1 MGLLS
6 HRAGLECKSGWDVD
20 WTEIGFFLDVSAEQE
35 LIAFIDDFFSLPRG
49 SLLA

>member
-20 WTEIGFFLDVSAEQE
+20 WTEIGFFWVSPEQE
-35 LIAFIDDFFSLPRG
+35 LIASIVDFFS